1 MGSRRPHG
9 GAVVTSLLVLTLV
22 VVVPLLSFLVDLYLL
37 DAARTRCRIT
47 VIAQPPPDD
56 APTTTLP
63 PVTATQA
70 DLSWRWPAPK
80 EPTTTPASPPDA
92 PLPQPARR

>member
-1 MGSRRPHG
+1 MLVCAVPAREG
-9 GAVVTSLLVLTLV
+9 GATEVTDGRQVHDSLAAEAPEVLRELVTPRSAL
-22 VVVPLLSFLVDLYLL
+22 F
-37 DAARTRCRIT
+37 
-47 VIAQPPPDD
+47 
-56 APTTTLP
+56 
-63 PVTATQA
+63 ATQA